1 MQRYQ
6 EIICDKQYQDM
17 IEKIKEYEKDR
28 EFCCH
33 TLEHFCDVA
42 RIMYILALEEGSS
55 LDQDII
61 YTTALLH
68 DIGRVWEYEK
78 GIPHEQASVEIAKEF
93 LSKYGYEDDKIR
105 IITTAI
111 GAHRKEEVTGQPS
124 AELLQEEKEKNE
136 LANYLYRADKL
147 SRNCFVCKAKNGCK
161 WSEEKKNA
169 TLIL

>member
-6 EIICDKQYQDM
+6 EIICDMQYQN
-17 IEKIKEYEKDR
+17 ILEKISKYEKDR

-55 LDQDII
+55 LEQDII

-78 GIPHEQASVEIAKEF
+78 GISHEQASVEIAREF
-93 LSKYGYEDDKIR
+93 LTKYGYKAEEIQ
-105 IITTAI
+105 IITKAI
-111 GAHRKEEVTGQPS
+111 GAHRKE
-124 AELLQEEKEKNE
+124 AMEEST
-136 LANYLYRADKL
+136 LADYLYRADKL
-147 SRNCFVCKAKNGCK
+147 SRNCFACKAKNKCK

-169 TLIL
+169 TLVL

>member
-6 EIICDKQYQDM
+6 QIICDKQYQNM
-17 IEKIKEYEKDR
+17 IEKISDYEKDR

-42 RIMYILALEEGSS
+42 RIMYILALEEGNS

-61 YTTALLH
+61 YATALLH

-78 GIPHEQASVEIAKEF
+78 GIPHEQASVEIAKK
-93 LSKYGYEDDKIR
+93 LLLNYGYEDNEIR
-105 IITTAI
+105 IIITAI
-111 GAHRKEEVTGQPS
+111 GAHRKEE
-124 AELLQEEKEKNE
+124 KEKNE
-136 LANYLYRADKL
+136 LADYLYRADKL
-147 SRNCFVCKAKNGCK
+147 SRNCFACKAKDRCK
-161 WSEEKKNA
+161 WSEEKKNV